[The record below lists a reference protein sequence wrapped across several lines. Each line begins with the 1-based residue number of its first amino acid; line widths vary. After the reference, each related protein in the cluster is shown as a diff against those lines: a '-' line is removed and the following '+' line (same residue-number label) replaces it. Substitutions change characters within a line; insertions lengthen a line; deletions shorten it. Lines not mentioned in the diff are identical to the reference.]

1 MTTNRDRGAPRAA
14 RPAVRPLVAERPTGL
29 SRRFY
34 LTSLA
39 SSGATRRK
47 LPGLPLAVGPY
58 PGLRPVYTVTPY
70 REDRCLLM
78 PRYAQPGRS

>member
-14 RPAVRPLVAERPTGL
+14 HLAVGPLAAGRPAGL

-34 LTSLA
+34 LISLT
-39 SSGATRRK
+39 SSGATRRE
-47 LPGLPLAVGPY
+47 LPGLPVAVGPY
-58 PGLRPVYTVTPY
+58 PGPRPAYTVTPY

-78 PRYAQPGRS
+78 PRYAQSGRS